1 MALTRE
7 MKQQIIEELTR
18 KLETSQVVIFTDY
31 RGLTVQQ
38 MQDLRGRLGETDS
51 EFKVVKNTLTR
62 IALQQCGKPTP
73 EELLTGPTAVLFLH
87 DDIAKPTKTL
97 LDFANEVGLPTVK
110 GGLMGSQVLD
120 EEAVKQLAELPT
132 REEIL
137 AQLLAAIQGP
147 AVNLVQVLEAP
158 ASELLRTL
166 QAPLTELAMTIQAYA
181 NKQQQ
186 AA

>member
-1 MALTRE
+1 LALTRE
-7 MKQQIIEELTR
+7 KKRQIVEELTER
-18 KLETSQVVIFTDY
+18 LKTSQVVILTDY

-38 MQDLRGRLGETDS
+38 MQELRSRLRETDS
-51 EFKVVKNTLTR
+51 EFQVVKNTLTR
-62 IALQQCGKPTP
+62 IALQRCGKPVP
-73 EELLTGPTAVLFLH
+73 EELLTGPTAALFLH
-87 DDIAKPTKTL
+87 DDIAKPTKAL
-97 LDFANEVGLPTVK
+97 LDFADEVGLPTIK

-147 AVNLVQVLEAP
+147 AANLVQVLEAP
-158 ASELLRTL
+158 AGELLRTL

-181 NKQQQ
+181 DKQQ